1 MKRVTVFCGSS
12 SGNEKI
18 FIETAF
24 LVGQALAAK
33 SIGVVYGGA
42 RIGLMGAVAD
52 GALSRSGEVIG
63 VLPRFLRTK
72 EIEHAGLSK
81 LYLVESMHERKAKM
95 NELCDGIIALPGGF
109 GTLEEL
115 FEMLTW
121 AQLGLH
127 AKPIGLLNV
136 SGFYDGLA
144 EVLENVAHTVRE
156 RFKLL
161 RDVEVMTAQGRLSG
175 GLLSM
180 LPLVV
185 ALVIG
190 SIAPDYFDPLIEKQT
205 GHFMIAYAI
214 GSIILGHLMIQRLVK
229 IKV

>member
-18 FIETAF
+18 FVDTAF
-24 LVGQALAAK
+24 LVGQTLADRG
-33 SIGVVYGGA
+33 IGMVYGGA

-52 GALSRSGEVIG
+52 GALSKGGEVIG

-72 EIEHAGLSK
+72 EIEHTGLSE
-81 LYLVESMHERKAKM
+81 LYLVESMHERKARM

-127 AKPIGLLNV
+127 GKPVGLLNIA
-136 SGFYDGLA
+136 GFYDGLA
-144 EVLENVAHTVRE
+144 DVLQNMVDKGFLKESNQKMLITESEIDA
-156 RFKLL
+156 LL
-161 RDVEVMTAQGRLSG
+161 TKMTRYEPPQVPKWITAS
-175 GLLSM
+175 
-180 LPLVV
+180 
-185 ALVIG
+185 
-190 SIAPDYFDPLIEKQT
+190 KT
-205 GHFMIAYAI
+205 
-214 GSIILGHLMIQRLVK
+214 
-229 IKV
+229 